1 MLFFF
6 LEALTAEVDRSRKFE
21 KEFNDMKRK
30 LEEIEEINA
39 EKETQLEKGK
49 EIGG

>member
-6 LEALTAEVDRSRKFE
+6 LEVLIVEVDRSRKFE

-30 LEEIEEINA
+30 FEEIEEIDV
-39 EKETQLEKGK
+39 EKE
-49 EIGG
+49 I

>member
-1 MLFFF
+1 
-6 LEALTAEVDRSRKFE
+6 
-21 KEFNDMKRK
+21 MKRK

-49 EIGG
+49 EIGGQYE